1 MVRKCL
7 GMEAGGL
14 HMCAACL
21 CVSPGSKSSPE
32 VTQQRQQWRAA
43 KSHRQGMPSRV
54 ESGRPR
60 AGSLHFP
67 DRGASRAVRSICSPW
82 PSPTQLLSSEPQQ

>member
-43 KSHRQGMPSRV
+43 KSHRQGTPSRV

-60 AGSLHFP
+60 AGSLHSQ
-67 DRGASRAVRSICSPW
+67 DRGPAVWSEASVSPG
-82 PSPTQLLSSEPQQ
+82 QAQLSS

>member
-32 VTQQRQQWRAA
+32 VTQQRQAA
-43 KSHRQGMPSRV
+43 VG
-54 ESGRPR
+54 G
-60 AGSLHFP
+60 
-67 DRGASRAVRSICSPW
+67 C
-82 PSPTQLLSSEPQQ
+82 

>member
-1 MVRKCL
+1 
-7 GMEAGGL
+7 
-14 HMCAACL
+14 MCASMS
-21 CVSPGSKSSPE
+21 VSPGSKSSPE

-67 DRGASRAVRSICSPW
+67 DRGASRAVRSIRKIKKTVSL
-82 PSPTQLLSSEPQQ
+82 QMYAYIIVADLEEKY